1 MASVSSHTFK
11 LIVDG
16 DQGIRAARQFR
27 NAFEK
32 EMGALGKTGGKADPW
47 ASIKKGIGAVAGG
60 LGLYVGIREIAA
72 FNAESMALGRA
83 QADARGALISTVG
96 SADRYGQAIATAR
109 EETRN
114 MVSEQQLAVGINAML
129 SMKLASNAEEAA
141 KLSMAGNILSN
152 VYAGAGATMEKY
164 YRLLSGGSPVLLD
177 NFGLT
182 REMVNQRQA
191 EIQAASDVSAAEAKL
206 QAIRQLTL
214 ESAER
219 YNQSLSTETVQMAQ
233 AKAAMD
239 DFKAAW
245 GTMVNQILTGSGAIT
260 TATTALRSLEA
271 ILEGNDKAQKDAASR
286 ILANSE
292 SWVEYSRAMVKTGLQ
307 AQQLTR
313 YEFEAVKTALR
324 ATEATGE
331 YAHETRRLEMA
342 EANAAAAQEKAT
354 SATGAYITWAEW
366 ALEIQ
371 EALGDEY
378 LTSADKLEEYVNELA
393 KMSMYGFA
401 TPLMT
406 TEFGP
411 QANTAFMD
419 QLALD
424 RAKRRRLER
433 EQEAKDAEKAAD
445 DWQRANEQAVNEL
458 RSTIEGVL
466 KPTLDQVWSPP
477 EGAVP
482 RIDEAARRLAT
493 VATSGFGSEWLN
505 QLNAQFA
512 GMSFWQPI
520 ADAMSKG
527 DEGALK
533 AAATQLLSG
542 PAVSQ
547 LWDIEIIKQKVRDE
561 LARQNAQEQIM
572 QTVMQQLSAEGLKV
586 GAGQIQMAMGVSPVM
601 NMLMGDPTQLGPQ
614 LQSSLSAALSATN
627 IDPAAFAPVGGQ
639 VATAMALSIRGGLGN
654 VQWSMMLAEV
664 IQADFNANLE
674 GTLKPMVIPIGQQ
687 LGDWLAEG
695 AAESSFSQMI
705 IAAVMEQMAAALEG

>member
-32 EMGALGKTGGKADPW
+32 ELGALGKPGKAADPW

-83 QADARGALISTVG
+83 QADARGALISTIG
-96 SADRYGQAIATAR
+96 SADRYEQAIAKAR

-114 MVSEQQLAVGINAML
+114 MVSEQGLAVGINAIL
-129 SMKLASNAEEAA
+129 SMKLAANAEEAA

-164 YRLLSGGSPVLLD
+164 YRLLAGGSPVLYD

-191 EIQAASDVSAAEAKL
+191 EIQAANDVSAAEAKL
-206 QAIRQLTL
+206 QAIRELTL
-214 ESAER
+214 ESAGR

-245 GTMVNQILTGSGAIT
+245 GTMVNQILVGSNALG
-260 TATTALRSLEA
+260 TATNALRSLEA
-271 ILEGNDKAQKDAASR
+271 VVEGNDRAQRDSASL
-286 ILANSE
+286 IMANSD
-292 SWVEYSRAMVKTGLQ
+292 SYREYQRAMVMAGLQ
-307 AQQLTR
+307 ARAFTKDQ
-313 YEFEAVKTALR
+313 FEAIKAAGRAAETA
-324 ATEATGE
+324 GE

-342 EANAAAAQEKAT
+342 AANAAAAELAAASAT
-354 SATGAYITWAEW
+354 STYISWAEQ
-366 ALEIQ
+366 AQAVQ

-378 LTSADKLEEYVNELA
+378 LTSADKLEQYVNELA
-393 KMSMYGFA
+393 RMSMYGFA
-401 TPLMT
+401 APAMT
-406 TEFGP
+406 AEFGP

-419 QLALD
+419 QLAMD

-433 EQEAKDAEKAAD
+433 EEEAKNAEKAAE

-466 KPTLDQVWSPP
+466 KPTLDQVWTPP
-477 EGAVP
+477 EGSVP

-493 VATSGFGSEWLN
+493 VATSGFGSEWLD
-505 QLNAQFA
+505 QLNTQFA

-547 LWDIEIIKQKVRDE
+547 LWDINVIKQKVRDE
-561 LARQNAQEQIM
+561 LARQNAQEQIIN
-572 QTVMQQLSAEGLKV
+572 TVMQELSAEGLRV

-614 LQSSLSAALSATN
+614 LQSTLSAALSATN
-627 IDPAAFAPVGGQ
+627 IDPAAFAPVSGQ
-639 VATAMALSIRGGLGN
+639 VAKAMAISIRGGLGN

-664 IQADFNANLE
+664 MQADFNANLE
-674 GTLKPMVIPIGQQ
+674 ATLRPMVIPIGQQ

-705 IAAVMEQMAAALEG
+705 IAAIMEQMATALEG